1 MSFDVDVR
9 LIRIIGTIA
18 LVFIYYREYTDQDI
32 AVIVGCSLVLFL
44 YIVLLWVR
52 ETWWN
57 GIKYAAISL
66 MIIAAAL
73 VLHIMYSVSDP
84 VLLWPLVW
92 ILATVYGKY
101 SRLSIAL
108 ASITIAVILFISYP
122 FSFKTLFIL
131 VGVFVGILIYMIRQ
145 DAYRMNQLRLQELN
159 KAHKELQEAHAE
171 LQEAA
176 VHSMR
181 YAALEER
188 TRLSR
193 EIHDGLGHQLTSLI
207 VQLQALEIMLPD
219 DPKKASETIS
229 QLLQIARQA
238 MAEVRT
244 AVREWSNDEMGLGLV
259 ALKGLVSQIQGRSS
273 IKFDFVQDSEM
284 TEWPIEI
291 SIVLYRVLQESL
303 TNILRHSN
311 ATSVTV
317 RIKEND
323 DQIFLTI
330 ADNGNYTENA
340 PLTPGFGLQGMM
352 ERCRLYGGNCTFS
365 QEEPHGLRIEATLPM
380 TPNPTDEMTS

>member
-1 MSFDVDVR
+1 
-9 LIRIIGTIA
+9 
-18 LVFIYYREYTDQDI
+18 
-32 AVIVGCSLVLFL
+32 
-44 YIVLLWVR
+44 
-52 ETWWN
+52 
-57 GIKYAAISL
+57 
-66 MIIAAAL
+66 
-73 VLHIMYSVSDP
+73 
-84 VLLWPLVW
+84 
-92 ILATVYGKY
+92 
-101 SRLSIAL
+101 
-108 ASITIAVILFISYP
+108 
-122 FSFKTLFIL
+122 
-131 VGVFVGILIYMIRQ
+131 
-145 DAYRMNQLRLQELN
+145 MNQLRLQELN